1 MRNAP
6 TTAIK
11 IDGLNVPAITK
22 IGDQLMLSAS
32 EIYFHAGNS
41 VIPFTKWF
49 TDLIINN
56 PLTLENDDYVL
67 NESEPTDYL
76 ISMDLAKRIL
86 MISENHEAYLLML
99 DLHRVDVLY
108 EYAGLEQ

>member
-11 IDGLNVPAITK
+11 IEGLNVPVITK

-32 EIYFHAGNS
+32 EIYFHTGNS

-86 MISENHEAYLLML
+86 TISENHEAYLLML